1 MPNPHLSCTVVIC
14 TRDRPMELQRCLP
27 AVLAQDYGSFDVVVV
42 DNSPTRPVS
51 EACRLPGV
59 IYLVEPVVGLS
70 CARNRGA
77 RAARGDV
84 VVFTDDDA
92 VPDPGWLTALMR
104 EFEDPSVHA
113 VAGRI
118 RYMAI
123 DAERNLTA
131 DERDAEEPPRPWR
144 SWSRFDAGSERWF
157 EDACFGGIGDG
168 ANMAFRR
175 KVFDRWPGFDERIG
189 RGQQLTGGEDHF
201 AFLSI
206 VSLGRRV
213 VYTPAAV
220 ILHPHPTTPERERTR
235 KLELIRDALAMIV
248 LLWVEHPA
256 HRRDLLRFLAGAA
269 LRRLT
274 GRTRRH
280 HGEARVSAWESCLAV
295 ITGPSRYFSVRKKA
309 FSGRAPVL
317 RPSSGTIGSK
327 DSLRSEWT

>member
-1 MPNPHLSCTVVIC
+1 
-14 TRDRPMELQRCLP
+14 MELQRCLA
-27 AVLAQDYGSFDVVVV
+27 AVLSQDYGSFDVVVV
-42 DNSPTRPVS
+42 DNSPTRPAS
-51 EACRLPGV
+51 EACRLPGGT
-59 IYLVEPVVGLS
+59 YLTEPVVGLS

-77 RAARGDV
+77 RAASGDV

-92 VPDPGWLTALMR
+92 VPDSGWLVALMR

-131 DERDAEEPPRPWR
+131 DERDAEHPSRPWR

-157 EDACFGGIGDG
+157 EDACFGRIGDG

-175 KVFDRWPGFDERIG
+175 KVFDSWSGFDERIG
-189 RGQQLTGGEDHF
+189 RGRQLTGGEDHF
-201 AFLSI
+201 AFLSV
-206 VSLGRRV
+206 VSLGHRV

-220 ILHPHPTTPERERTR
+220 IQHPHPTIPERERAR
-235 KLELIRDALAMIV
+235 KLEMIRDALAMIV
-248 LLWVEHPA
+248 LLWIEHPA
-256 HRRDLLRFLAGAA
+256 HRRDLLRFLGGAV

-280 HGEARVSAWESCLAV
+280 LGEARVSAWESCLAV
-295 ITGPSRYFSVRKKA
+295 ITGPSRYFSVRRTPASPGQIRFQQTSPEIVARKN
-309 FSGRAPVL
+309 
-317 RPSSGTIGSK
+317 
-327 DSLRSEWT
+327 SLRSA